1 MIFQSLLEFA
11 LILSFWSTY
20 IVILYES
27 AFLIIPLK
35 KISLKIH
42 KESSLKEDL
51 VGEGERNFPG
61 GSVAKTLCF
70 ECKGLGSIPGQ
81 GTRSHMPQ
89 TGVCMPQLKIP
100 RIAAKTW
107 HSQRNK

>member
-35 KISLKIH
+35 KIALKIH

-51 VGEGERNFPG
+51 VREGERNFPG
-61 GSVAKTLCF
+61 GSVAKTL
-70 ECKGLGSIPGQ
+70 LPMQRPGFDPWS
-81 GTRSHMPQ
+81 GNSVPHATNRSLHATTKNP
-89 TGVCMPQLKIP
+89 TYC
-100 RIAAKTW
+100 
-107 HSQRNK
+107 S

>member
-35 KISLKIH
+35 KIALKIH

-51 VGEGERNFPG
+51 VREGERNFPG
-61 GSVAKTLCF
+61 GSNSKVSAYNAGRRRIDAF
-70 ECKGLGSIPGQ
+70 ELWCWRRLLRVP
-81 GTRSHMPQ
+81 
-89 TGVCMPQLKIP
+89 
-100 RIAAKTW
+100 
-107 HSQRNK
+107 